1 MGAVNSI
8 TDSVSSALG
17 TDGGGGGALGVV
29 NKLGDELAKQPILT
43 GAYESVGREVA
54 KVPIL
59 KAAVI
64 AAGTYFGGPAGAAI
78 AGSLMSRA
86 SGNSFNQS
94 LWNGIGTG
102 ATVAGAMY
110 GADKLFSA
118 SGATSAAGA
127 PGTFVPG
134 VGAGEAGYTMTGDA
148 IADTA
153 ALTDMGYS
161 GTQAASLASGTT
173 GAAADPG
180 LMSNLGQLGIKAL
193 GSYLTNSSAQNAA
206 QNEANSRNQSAA
218 AAAAMGKFRPV
229 GVTSRFGTSNFQTDS
244 NGNLVN
250 ASYSLA
256 PDVQAQQD
264 ILMGMSNPLLSQY
277 AGAQSATA
285 PMGTAASRMMSLGNQ
300 YLATD
305 PQVQAAKYLADQ
317 QGLLAPG
324 RASTLA
330 DLQAQM
336 QAQGRGGFAI
346 GGGVN
351 GQGAANPQL
360 QALYNAQLQQ
370 DALLAANATQGGMDY
385 AKFGGGL
392 VGSGGDMLKSMYGTQ
407 VAAYDPYKTAIGG
420 AGMLENMGK
429 DALTMGAN
437 LGGQTMQGNQFG
449 AGLMNNAGQINAA
462 NTYAAQAPSMWGSVL
477 NGVANS
483 PQGQQ
488 AANSA
493 VDWATGKVADWWNNL

>member
-1 MGAVNSI
+1 MGAVNQI
-8 TDSVSSALG
+8 TDSVSAALG
-17 TDGGGGGALGVV
+17 TDGGGGGL
-29 NKLGDELAKQPILT
+29 I
-43 GAYESVGREVA
+43 GAVEKAGQA
-54 KVPIL
+54 IADVPIL
-59 KAAVI
+59 KAGVI
-64 AAGTYFGGPAGAAI
+64 AAGGIFGGPAGAAL

-102 ATVAGAMY
+102 AALAGATY
-110 GADKLFSA
+110 GADKLFG
-118 SGATSAAGA
+118 GATAGSGGA
-127 PGTFVPG
+127 GTLVPG
-134 VGAGEAGYTMTGDA
+134 INAGEAGYTLTGDA

-153 ALTDMGYS
+153 ALTNMGYS
-161 GTQAASLASGTT
+161 GTQAASLASAAT
-173 GAAADPG
+173 GAAASPG
-180 LMSNLGQLGIKAL
+180 LMNTLGNLGVKGLGA
-193 GSYLTNSSAQNAA
+193 YFTNSSAQNAA

-218 AAAAMGKFRPV
+218 AAAAAGKFRPV
-229 GVTSRFGTSNFQTDS
+229 GVTSRFGSSNFQMDS

-250 ASYSLA
+250 AGYNLA

-277 AGAQSATA
+277 AGAQNATA
-285 PMGTAASRMMSLGNQ
+285 PMGDAASRMMSLGNQ

-305 PQVQAAKYLADQ
+305 PQAQAAKYLADQ

-370 DALLAANATQGGMDY
+370 DAQLAANATQGGMDY

-420 AGMLENMGK
+420 AGMLEGLGQ
-429 DALTMGAN
+429 DAMTMGAN
-437 LGGQTMQGNQFG
+437 LGGRTMQANQWG
-449 AGLMNNAGQINAA
+449 ANLMNNAGQTNAA
-462 NTYAAQAPSMWGSVL
+462 NQYAADAPSMWGSVL

-488 AANSA
+488 AVGSA
-493 VDWATGKVADWWNNL
+493 IDWATGAAKNLWNNL